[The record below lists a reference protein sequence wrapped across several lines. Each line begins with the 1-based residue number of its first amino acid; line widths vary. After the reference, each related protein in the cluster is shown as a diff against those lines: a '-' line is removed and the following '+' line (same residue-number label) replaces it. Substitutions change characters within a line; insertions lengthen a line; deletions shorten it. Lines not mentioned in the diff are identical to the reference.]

1 VPVATHRGNPSA
13 MTRLSH
19 EEMRIGVAAR
29 LRLRNAEIEEA
40 IVARIRDVSPDS
52 PGDGDVQ
59 YEEGQRAAVA
69 AVLEYALA
77 GVEHGEERAR
87 PIPPE
92 AIAQTHRAMRS
103 GVDLGTI
110 LRRYHAAN
118 AELTDFVTQEADA
131 GGLLGYGMAFR
142 SVQRAQALLLDRLIL
157 TINEEYMREGERV
170 ERSPDQR
177 RADRVQRLLSGGL
190 VESNELG
197 YDLDAW
203 HLGLIGRGLGV
214 GQAIRGMA
222 TGLDSRLLSV
232 AHDEQGVWAWLGGKY
247 SAVADDIKRLLSAK
261 WPAGLSFALGSPL
274 EGVDGLRHTHR
285 QAQDALLVSLCQPQI
300 LTFYADVA
308 LLVPWLRDETRAQW
322 LVETYLSP
330 LDNCGRSGAKLR
342 ATLRAYFDSGRNAS
356 ATGKALNVTRRT
368 IHNRINLIEQRL
380 GPLFD
385 ERQAELELAM
395 RLDDLRQRR
404 ALSRLLSSHK

>member
-1 VPVATHRGNPSA
+1 

-19 EEMRIGVAAR
+19 DEVCIGIAAR
-29 LRLRNAEIEEA
+29 LRSRSAEIERA
-40 IVARIRDVSPDS
+40 IMARIRDISPNL
-52 PGDGDVQ
+52 PGDDDVQ

-77 GVEHGEERAR
+77 GVEHGEEWAR
-87 PIPPE
+87 PIPQE
-92 AIAQTHRAMRS
+92 AIVQTHRAMRS
-103 GVDLGTI
+103 GVELGTI
-110 LRRYHAAN
+110 LRRYYAAN
-118 AELTDFVTQEADA
+118 AELADFATQEADA

-157 TINEEYMREGERV
+157 GINEEYIREGERV

-177 RADRVQRLLSGGL
+177 RFDRVRRLLSGGL

-203 HLGLIGRGLGV
+203 HLGLIGRGLGA

-222 TGLDSRLLSV
+222 TGLDARLLSV
-232 AHDEQGVWAWLGGKY
+232 AHDEQGVWAWLGGKR
-247 SAVADDIKRLLSAK
+247 SAVVGDIKRLLAAK

-274 EGVDGLRHTHR
+274 EGIDGLRHTHR
-285 QAQDALLVSLCQPQI
+285 QAQDALLVSLCQPQT

-322 LVETYLSP
+322 LVETYLTP
-330 LDNCGRSGAKLR
+330 LDSYGRSGAKLR
-342 ATLRAYFDSGRNAS
+342 ATLRAYFDSGGNISETSKDLKVR
-356 ATGKALNVTRRT
+356 RRT
-368 IHNRINLIEQRL
+368 IHNRINLIKQRL
-380 GPLFD
+380 GPLF
-385 ERQAELELAM
+385 EGQAELELAL
-395 RLDDLRQRR
+395 RLDDLRQWR